1 MMKKRFIYCVFMFAV
16 LAVQIAV
23 VPAFFHGQVVPSA
36 LFMLVLAWS
45 LVDGFIPFLFWAI
58 GFGIAADALSASP
71 IGSHVVMFA
80 ILSYAASFLS
90 RRFLSGGFAFMA
102 FLIFCTT
109 LAVRVLRMVILL
121 EGGAS
126 FKIASGIFL
135 EPGAILLETVANMI
149 IFSILLFAIK
159 RIKKFFWIE

>member
-23 VPAFFHGQVVPSA
+23 IPAFFHGRIMPSA

-45 LVDGFIPFLFWAI
+45 LVDGFIPFLFWNI
-58 GFGIAADALSASP
+58 GLGIVADALSASP
-71 IGSHVVMFA
+71 IGSHVVMFT
-80 ILSYAASFLS
+80 ILTYAASFLS
-90 RRFLSGGFAFMA
+90 RRFLSGGLAFMA

-109 LAVRVLRMVILL
+109 LAVRVLRMAILFY
-121 EGGAS
+121 GGDS
-126 FKIASGIFL
+126 FKVAFGVFL
-135 EPGAILLETVANMI
+135 EPGAILLETAANMI

-159 RIKKFFWIE
+159 RMKKFFWIE